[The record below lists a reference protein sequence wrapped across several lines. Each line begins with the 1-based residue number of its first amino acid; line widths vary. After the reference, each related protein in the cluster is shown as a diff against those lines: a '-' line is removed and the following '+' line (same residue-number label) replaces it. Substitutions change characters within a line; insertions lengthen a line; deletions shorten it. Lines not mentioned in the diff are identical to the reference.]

1 MERTWILYGM
11 DSIPE
16 PARHVVLAR
25 VLINSGFLISP
36 NAT

>member
-1 MERTWILYGM
+1 MERTWILHGM

-16 PARHVVLAR
+16 PARCAVLTR

>member
-16 PARHVVLAR
+16 PAKHVLAR